1 MKKVR
6 SYDSPICFGHH
17 SPREGGANESLHQAL
32 GELEGRETAPEPVM
46 IIDAAKGLKADPGA
60 LLSVFGRYLSKSHR
74 LFHGGRGRL
83 THDASFCRPAQS
95 GRVYGCDGMRAK
107 SGPGDIAG
115 FSNTAPSGAKS
126 PLIGV
131 PVA

>member
-1 MKKVR
+1 MPPNAAVLMIGIAADRAYPADRVAFMKKVR

-60 LLSVFGRYLSKSHR
+60 LLGVFGRYLSKSHR
-74 LFHGGRGRL
+74 LFHG
-83 THDASFCRPAQS
+83 
-95 GRVYGCDGMRAK
+95 
-107 SGPGDIAG
+107 
-115 FSNTAPSGAKS
+115 
-126 PLIGV
+126 
-131 PVA
+131 